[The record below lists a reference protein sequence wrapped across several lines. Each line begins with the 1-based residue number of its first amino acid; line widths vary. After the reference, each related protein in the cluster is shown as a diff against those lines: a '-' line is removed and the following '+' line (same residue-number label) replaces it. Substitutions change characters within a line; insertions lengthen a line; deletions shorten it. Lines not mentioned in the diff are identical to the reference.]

1 MATIIKLTSAV
12 RREATSLFSSHSGDV
27 YMEVKESQD
36 NAIQVWWCYASAPTQ
51 GNFTTTNTNV
61 KAIFLV
67 DTTGANAA
75 KVSYDQGTTWAA
87 LHS

>member
-1 MATIIKLTSAV
+1 MATVVKMTEKV
-12 RREATSLFSSHSGDV
+12 RREATSLFSSHTGNV
-27 YMEVKESQD
+27 YMNVLEAQEDKVK
-36 NAIQVWWCYASAPTQ
+36 IWWIYAAAPTQ
-51 GNFTTTNTNV
+51 GNFTTTDTNV

>member
-12 RREATSLFSSHSGDV
+12 RREATSLFSSHTGDV

-36 NAIQVWWCYASAPTQ
+36 NAAQVWWIYAASPTE

-61 KAIFLV
+61 KAIFLL
-67 DTTGANAA
+67 DTAGAIAA
-75 KVSYDQGTTWAA
+75 KVSYDQGTSWSA